1 MYNQEGIDY
10 SETFYPIVKHATVR
24 MMLWLA
30 IVKQWKIHQ
39 MNVKNVFLNGVLKE
53 EVYIQQPPRFKNKK
67 FLQHVRRLNK
77 VLYGLKQAPRAWFD
91 RFNGVLINKGFKSSL
106 AYPSLFVL
114 HKGSASMISLLY
126 VDDMLVM
133 EQSFER
139 TEVCIAKLKM
149 GILNDRLGRHA
160 TF

>member
-77 VLYGLKQAPRAWFD
+77 VLYGL
-91 RFNGVLINKGFKSSL
+91 FNQQRIQVKSGV
-106 AYPSLFVL
+106 SLFVCV
-114 HKGSASMISLLY
+114 A
-126 VDDMLVM
+126 
-133 EQSFER
+133 
-139 TEVCIAKLKM
+139 
-149 GILNDRLGRHA
+149 
-160 TF
+160 